1 MSKPNTYFVRKF
13 DIQFS
18 LYLFQAPSNSVETP
32 PETLKK
38 LVEEGKEQVSISPI
52 LYEELLHVQIPKA
65 QKNSRAISLFALLDS
80 ASVKA
85 LRKMSLKSTP
95 GRQRQ

>member
-65 QKNSRAISLFALLDS
+65 QKIQSSHQSFCAFGLCQRKSFA
-80 ASVKA
+80 
-85 LRKMSLKSTP
+85 
-95 GRQRQ
+95 